1 MALTIELAPAAEG
14 VLRDAAARRGLRPEE
29 YARELLEQNLPQHSG
44 TASTSEGRARAFEEW
59 VASHK
64 DITAVVLD
72 DSREAI
78 YAEDESRF

>member
-1 MALTIELAPAAEG
+1 MALTIELAPATEG
-14 VLRDAAARRGLRPEE
+14 VLRGAAAQRGLRPED
-29 YARELLEQNLPQHSG
+29 YARELLERSLPDEG
-44 TASTSEGRARAFEEW
+44 ATERTPEGRARAFEEW

-64 DITAVVLD
+64 DITAVILD